1 MAKSV
6 SLVPGV
12 VSADLNYASG
22 TLLIE
27 YEPEDDPRARVV
39 AVVER
44 SGHGIV
50 AVGEAREPSGTPD
63 SRPWMARNRTT
74 IAVVGSGALSLAG
87 WALAGVSPAASTATY
102 LLAVLMGFSLLGPR
116 AVASVRARSVDMNVL
131 MMIAVIGAFGIGAY
145 SEAATVVFLFAL
157 GGWLESR
164 ALARTR
170 SSIRD
175 LMSLAP
181 PIARVRRDSTIVEV
195 SPAAVSVGEVIIVR
209 PGERIALDGTIAV
222 GFSAVDE
229 APITGEPMPADKA
242 VGDAVYAGS
251 LNTSGLLEI
260 TVTASAEDSTLARIV
275 FQVEEAQAARAPVQ
289 LVVDRFS
296 RVYTPL
302 AVGLAVV
309 VAVGGPLIS
318 AAVHFTPVNDLTV
331 WSEWF
336 YRSLVVLVAA
346 CPCALVISTPVTLV
360 SAISRAARDGVL
372 VKGGAFLEQAAR
384 VRAIA
389 FDKTGTLTAGRP
401 FVRRVH
407 AEDMLDADEV
417 LALAASLEAN
427 STHPLARAVLVE
439 AQRVQLSMR
448 PATDVVE
455 QPGRGVSGTV
465 DGRRLHLVSPVFAEE
480 LVRIPPEL
488 ATLVEEAENAGMTI
502 LVLAEDCH
510 APLGFLGVADAA
522 RAEAPDAIAALQ
534 QGGIEHLV
542 MLTGDNERTA
552 AAVAHRLGLA
562 SHMARLLPA
571 DKVAAVHRLKE
582 RWGVVAMVG
591 DGVNDAP
598 ALAAAD
604 IGIAM
609 GAVGSDTA
617 LETAD
622 VALMADDLTALP
634 GFFALGRRT
643 LAIIR
648 QNVVFSVAVKV
659 AVLTAAVFGY
669 ANMWLAVFADTGVAL
684 LVIANGMRLLAKSSA
699 GSGRRSANTAQE
711 KRRA

>member
-6 SLVPGV
+6 SLVSGV
-12 VSADLNYASG
+12 VSADLNFASG

-27 YEPEDDPRARVV
+27 YEADADPRGRVV

-50 AVGEAREPSGTPD
+50 PVGETRESTGD
-63 SRPWMARNRTT
+63 VASRPWMARNRTT
-74 IAVVGSGALSLAG
+74 IAVVGSGVFSLAG
-87 WALAGVSPAASTATY
+87 WALAEMSPQASAVAY
-102 LLAVLMGFSLLGPR
+102 LLAVLMGFSLLAPR
-116 AVASVRARSVDMNVL
+116 ALASVRARSVDMNVL
-131 MMIAVIGAFGIGAY
+131 MMIAVVGAFGIGAY

-181 PIARVRRDSTIVEV
+181 QIARVRRGSQVVEV
-195 SPAAVSVGEVIIVR
+195 GPDDVLVGELIIVR
-209 PGERIALDGTIAV
+209 PGERIALDGVIAL
-222 GFSAVDE
+222 GFSAIDE
-229 APITGEPMPADKA
+229 APITGEPIPADKSA
-242 VGDAVYAGS
+242 GDPVYAGS
-251 LNTSGLLEI
+251 LNTSGLLEV
-260 TVTASAEDSTLARIV
+260 TVTAEAADSTLARIV

-296 RVYTPL
+296 RIYTPL

-309 VAVGGPLIS
+309 IAVGGPLITS
-318 AAVHFTPVNDLTV
+318 ALQGAPVGDLAL

-336 YRSLVVLVAA
+336 YRALVVLVAA

-401 FVRRVH
+401 AVRRVH
-407 AEDMLDADEV
+407 AEDDLDADEI

-427 STHPLARAVLVE
+427 STHPLARAVLAE
-439 AQRVQLSMR
+439 AQRVQLSQLS
-448 PATDVVE
+448 ATDVVE

-465 DGRRLHLVSPVFAEE
+465 GGRRLHLVSPIFAEE
-480 LVRIPPEL
+480 LVRIPAGL
-488 ATLVEEAENAGMTI
+488 ATLIEEAENAGMTI
-502 LVLAEDCH
+502 LVLAEDCR

-522 RAEAPDAIAALQ
+522 RKEAPVAIAALKR
-534 QGGIEHLV
+534 GGIEQLV

-562 SHMARLLPA
+562 THMARLLPA
-571 DKVAAVHRLKE
+571 DKVVAVQRLKE

-609 GAVGSDTA
+609 GAAGSDTA

-648 QNVVFSVAVKV
+648 QNVAFSVFIKIV
-659 AVLTAAVFGY
+659 VLVAAVFGY

-699 GSGRRSANTAQE
+699 GSGRLVTNTE
-711 KRRA
+711 KRTREA

>member
-1 MAKSV
+1 VAKSV

-12 VSADLNYASG
+12 VSADLNFASG

-27 YEPEDDPRARVV
+27 YEADEDPRQRVV
-39 AVVER
+39 EVVER
-44 SGHGIV
+44 SGHGI
-50 AVGEAREPSGTPD
+50 APMGNARQTVDDAE
-63 SRPWMARNRTT
+63 SRPWAARNRTT
-74 IAVVGSGALSLAG
+74 IAVVGSGALSLVG
-87 WALAGVSPAASTATY
+87 WALAGVSAPASAGAY
-102 LLAVLMGFSLLGPR
+102 LLAVLTGFSLLGPR
-116 AVASVRARSVDMNVL
+116 AIASVRARSVDMNVL

-181 PIARVRRDSTIVEV
+181 QTARVRRGTQIVEV
-195 SPAAVSVGEVIIVR
+195 APEAVSVGEVIIVR
-209 PGERIALDGTIAV
+209 PGERIALDGTVAL

-229 APITGEPMPADKA
+229 APITGEPIPADKA
-242 VGDAVYAGS
+242 VGDPVYAGS
-251 LNTSGLLEI
+251 LNTSGLLEV
-260 TVTASAEDSTLARIV
+260 TVTAEAADSTLARIV

-302 AVGLAVV
+302 AVGLAVTI
-309 VAVGGPLIS
+309 AVGGPLIS
-318 AAVHFTPVNDLTV
+318 SAIHGTAITDVAL

-384 VRAIA
+384 VRAVA

-401 FVRRVH
+401 AVRRVH
-407 AEDMLDADEV
+407 AEDDLDADDV

-427 STHPLARAVLVE
+427 STHPLAPPVPAE
-439 AQRVQLSMR
+439 AERVQLSQLT
-448 PATDVVE
+448 ATDVVE

-465 DGRRLHLVSPVFAEE
+465 DGRRLHLVSPAFAEE

-488 ATLVEEAENAGMTI
+488 ATLIEEAENAGMTI

-522 RAEAPDAIAALQ
+522 RKEAPEAIAMLKR
-534 QGGIEHLV
+534 GGIGHLV

-552 AAVAHRLGLA
+552 AAIAGRLGLA
-562 SHMARLLPA
+562 AHMARLLPA
-571 DKVAAVHRLKE
+571 DKVVAVQRLRE
-582 RWGVVAMVG
+582 RWGVVAMIG

-609 GAVGSDTA
+609 GAAGSDTA

-648 QNVVFSVAVKV
+648 QNVAFSVVVKV
-659 AVLTAAVFGY
+659 AVLAAAVFGY

-699 GSGRRSANTAQE
+699 GNGRRPTKTEDKTGEA
-711 KRRA
+711 